1 MVFHRS
7 LLRKPKNTKA
17 DIFGGYL
24 KISSFL
30 QNAIGSYI
38 CLELLK
44 IGIAHLDKLNKI
56 CALQS
61 ALLTCYKSVNILLA
75 LHICIIWIV

>member
-7 LLRKPKNTKA
+7 LLRKPENLKA
-17 DIFGGYL
+17 DIFWGCL

-38 CLELLK
+38 SLELLK

-56 CALQS
+56 CALQ
-61 ALLTCYKSVNILLA
+61 YKSVNILSA
-75 LHICIIWIV
+75 LHICIIWIVFIVAG